1 MNPPRSQT
9 DLPSPTDDTDAAL
22 MARLAAGESAALDT
36 LVQRHQ
42 QRVRSLAMRLIGH
55 WDAADDVAQD
65 AFMRVMRSADSYLP
79 TAAFSTWLY
88 RIVVNLCLDRQRRRK
103 GRQLGLHDEMPQR
116 TSADAEQPLLE
127 QERALAVRREV
138 EALPERQ
145 RLAVI
150 LHRFQGMSH
159 AEVAE
164 VMGCSESAVESLLV
178 RGYAQLRQRL
188 AQWAT
193 T

>member
-1 MNPPRSQT
+1 MIPPRGQT
-9 DLPSPTDDTDAAL
+9 DTLSLADDTDAAL
-22 MARLAAGESAALDT
+22 MARLAAGESAALDV

-42 QRVRSLAMRLIGH
+42 QRVRSLAMRLTGH
-55 WDAADDVAQD
+55 GDAADDVAQD
-65 AFMRVMRSADSYLP
+65 AFMRVMRSAGSYAP

-88 RIVVNLCLDRQRRRK
+88 RIVVNLCLDRQRRRAD
-103 GRQLGLHDEMPQR
+103 RHLALQDETPQHA
-116 TSADAEQPLLE
+116 SAGAEQPLLE
-127 QERALAVRREV
+127 QERAVAVRREV

-150 LHRFQGMSH
+150 LHRFQGLSH